1 MSIMLLGL
9 IGSGKSTS
17 GNTIIGVRETFEED
31 FSPVAVTRV
40 CNSTQTV
47 VDGQTI
53 TVIDTVGLSDTSV
66 KAKDAETQIE
76 KMFTHHSV
84 DVFLLVIKLGG
95 AMETR
100 NVVQWIQDN
109 FGAKALK
116 HSIVLFTHG
125 DQLHGPVERYL
136 NKCETLRSIVDQCSG
151 GFHVFN
157 NKDEDRSQVTEL
169 LEKINSLR
177 EKNGY
182 RRYTEQDKKTQKE
195 LILKKCDAAAAVAA
209 AAEAAVEAAVGA
221 AGATAGAVIVLGAAA
236 AGATVG
242 AAVGGAA
249 AVEEAVAEARAATA
263 AGAGVVAT
271 VGAAALTV
279 GKAAIIGA
287 ARCAALAAVTAFSAG
302 VYLWYAK

>member
-1 MSIMLLGL
+1 MQRNSMEEPSIMSIMLLGL
-9 IGSGKSTS
+9 IGSGKSAS
-17 GNTIIGVRETFEED
+17 GNTIIGVRETFED

-53 TVIDTVGLSDTSV
+53 TVIDTVGLSETSV
-66 KAKDAETQIE
+66 KVKDAQTQIE
-76 KMFTHHSV
+76 KMFILHSV
-84 DVFLLVIKLGG
+84 DVFLLVIKLGET
-95 AMETR
+95 MENR

-116 HSIVLFTHG
+116 HSTVLFTHG

-136 NKCETLRSIVDQCSG
+136 NKCERLRSIVDQRSG
-151 GFHVFN
+151 GFHAFN

-195 LILKKCDAAAAVAA
+195 LILKKCDAATAVAA
-209 AAEAAVEAAVGA
+209 
-221 AGATAGAVIVLGAAA
+221 AGAVIVLGAAA
-236 AGATVG
+236 AG

-249 AVEEAVAEARAATA
+249 AVEEAVAGARAA
-263 AGAGVVAT
+263 AGVVAT

-287 ARCAALAAVTAFSAG
+287 ARCAALAAVTTFSAG
-302 VYLWYAK
+302 VYLWYTK